1 MGMKRVLLVILMLAV
16 LTGLAFGQEEEKKPT
31 AAVSFV
37 LLGGIIAPIGINAE
51 FFLGPVGLAAEVR
64 GIFMGYGGNLIGSVE
79 PGANVRV
86 YFSGLDSSMYL
97 MGGVS
102 YLTVFAIGEGS
113 ASMANVGVL
122 KPKAAVGY
130 NALFGKSNRTRFAI
144 ELGAV
149 YMWPVVEGD
158 AVDASEWF
166 PILPH
171 FQLMFGRAF

>member
-16 LTGLAFGQEEEKKPT
+16 LSGLAFGQEEKKPT

-64 GIFMGYGGNLIGSVE
+64 GIFAAYGGNMIGSVE
-79 PGANVRV
+79 PGANVRF
-86 YFSGLDSSMYL
+86 YFTGVDSSMYL

-102 YLTVFAIGEGS
+102 YLTIFAIGEGS
-113 ASMANVGVL
+113 AGIADVGVL

-130 NALFGKSNRTRFAI
+130 NALFGKDNRTRFAI

-158 AVDASEWF
+158 AVDVANVF

>member
-1 MGMKRVLLVILMLAV
+1 MGMKKVLLVILMLAV
-16 LTGLAFGQEEEKKPT
+16 LSGLAFGQEEKKPT

-37 LLGGIIAPIGINAE
+37 LLGGIVAPIGINAE

-64 GIFMGYGGNLIGSVE
+64 GIFIGYGGNLIGSVE
-79 PGANVRV
+79 PGANVRF

-113 ASMANVGVL
+113 AGLANAGIL

-149 YMWPVVEGD
+149 YMRPVLEGD
-158 AVDASEWF
+158 VIPMSDMF